1 MTEKENKKMNILVF
15 DTETANLEKPF
26 CYNLG
31 YVIYNT
37 DESKVVMKRDY
48 VIEQVWHNTMLFTT
62 AYYADKRELYVSR
75 MTGRTA
81 IMDKWG
87 YVCQRLYRDI
97 VEFEITDGYAY
108 NSGFDEKVFEFN
120 CDWFKTIN
128 PLDNIAVHDI
138 RGYVMEKIAFTEA
151 YKNFCEEQTLYT
163 ESGNYSTTAEA
174 VYRYISGNHDFIE
187 EHTALADSEIECDIL
202 KFCVGIG
209 CEWNTDYSVP
219 KYVPRNTAKVL
230 TIIDRYNTTYQFD
243 YTSKRKISGQDG
255 FRLYYKEDKKEGE

>member
-1 MTEKENKKMNILVF
+1 MVERKEKMNILVF

-31 YVIYNT
+31 YVIFNT
-37 DESKVVMKRDY
+37 DEGKVVLKRDY

-62 AYYADKRELYVSR
+62 AYYANKRELYVSR
-75 MTGRTA
+75 MKGRTA

-120 CDWFKTIN
+120 CEWFKTIN
-128 PLDNIAVHDI
+128 PLDNIKVHDI
-138 RGYVMEKIAFTEA
+138 RGYVMDKIAFTER
-151 YKNFCEEQTLYT
+151 YKEFCEHHQLLT
-163 ESGNYSTTAEA
+163 ESGNYSTTAET
-174 VYRYISGNHDFIE
+174 VYRYVSGNHDFVE
-187 EHTALADSEIECDIL
+187 EHTALADSEIECYIL
-202 KFCVGIG
+202 KFCVDIG
-209 CEWNTDYSVP
+209 CEWNTDYKVP
-219 KYVPRNTAKVL
+219 KIVPRNTAKVM
-230 TIIDRYNTTYQFD
+230 TIIDKDNTTYQFA

-255 FRLYYKEDKKEGE
+255 FRLYYKEDKTAE

>member
-1 MTEKENKKMNILVF
+1 MVEKENKKMNILVF

-31 YVIYNT
+31 YVIFNT
-37 DESKVVMKRDY
+37 DEGKVVLKKDY

-62 AYYADKRELYVSR
+62 AYYANKRELYVSR
-75 MTGRTA
+75 MKGRTA
-81 IMDKWG
+81 TMDKWG

-128 PLDNIAVHDI
+128 PLDSIAVHDI
-138 RGYVMEKIAFTEA
+138 RGYVMDKIAFTDE
-151 YKNFCEEQTLYT
+151 YKKFCEEHNLYT

-174 VYRYISGNHDFIE
+174 VYRYISGNTEFIE
-187 EHTALADSEIECDIL
+187 EHTALADSEIECEIL
-202 KFCVGIG
+202 AHCIDLG
-209 CEWNTDYSVP
+209 CEWNTDY
-219 KYVPRNTAKVL
+219 KVL
-230 TIIDRYNTTYQFD
+230 KVIPREVEKTFTVIDTEKVEHTFTYV
-243 YTSKRKISGQDG
+243 SKRKISGADG
-255 FRLYYKEDKKEGE
+255 IRLYGKK